1 MAASVRLPSAAGGA
15 ILAGMIEVI
24 AVGTDGSETA
34 DKALE
39 LAIDL
44 AARHEAE
51 LVVLSAYNSNPSA
64 LASAAIASAWVAPA
78 PLGPEWNPQEAERV
92 DGLLAN
98 AKHRAEQRGI
108 ACRTAAGEGDPAEV
122 LVELAES
129 HGADLL
135 VIGNRGMQR
144 RVLGSVPNTITHK
157 ARCSVFVVKTT

>member
-1 MAASVRLPSAAGGA
+1 LAAGA
-15 ILAGMIEVI
+15 EILARMFDVI
-24 AVGTDGSETA
+24 AVGTDGSATA
-34 DKALE
+34 DKAVE
-39 LAIDL
+39 FAIDL

-51 LVVLSAYNSNPSA
+51 LVVLSAYSNQPSA
-64 LASAAIASAWVAPA
+64 LASAAMASAWVPPAPA
-78 PLGPEWNPQEAERV
+78 APEWNEQEAGRIE
-92 DGLLAN
+92 DLLAH
-98 AKHRAEQRGI
+98 AKRRAEQRGV
-108 ACRTAAGEGDPAEV
+108 ACRTASRDGHPADV